1 LNCGLFDKALTYGRP
16 ISTQIYSLW
25 DNEPPRPA
33 IPPFNLP
40 ECYRVH
46 NIAQLESKMG
56 NFNDEALIF
65 MFYSNPGDI
74 QQVMAAQEL

>member
-1 LNCGLFDKALTYGRP
+1 MPTASLTVTRP
-16 ISTQIYSLW
+16 ISNQIYSLW

-33 IPPFNLP
+33 IPRYNLP

-46 NIAQLESKMG
+46 NVASLDSKMS